1 MSNIEQ
7 AIATLEHGM
16 ESTDMATF
24 HYHRMVEVR
33 AFLRSL
39 KPATEEEIRSI
50 WERKHLYSV
59 MTSLEF
65 CTGFREGEARL
76 LGRREG

>member
-1 MSNIEQ
+1 MTPEQ
-7 AIATLEHGM
+7 AIATLERGM

-39 KPATEEEIRSI
+39 KPATEEEMRMCMESDYIRSLHPQTYTK
-50 WERKHLYSV
+50 ERA
-59 MTSLEF
+59 
-65 CTGFREGEARL
+65 FRAAEARL

>member
-1 MSNIEQ
+1 MTPIEQ
-7 AIATLEHGM
+7 AIAALEQTQLDHVQGDI
-16 ESTDMATF
+16 TKAL
-24 HYHRMVEVR
+24 
-33 AFLRSL
+33 AILRSIPG
-39 KPATEEEIRSI
+39 PATEEEIRSI